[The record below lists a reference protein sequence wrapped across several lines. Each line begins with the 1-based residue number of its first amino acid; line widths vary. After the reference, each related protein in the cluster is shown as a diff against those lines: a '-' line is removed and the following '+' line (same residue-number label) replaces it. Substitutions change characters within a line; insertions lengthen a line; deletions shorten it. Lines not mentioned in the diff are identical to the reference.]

1 MFIDKL
7 DVKELQKAI
16 AEGRQVY
23 EWKTEDPHQLPIYG
37 PAYDDHPSLNRA
49 KREGRYAATLA
60 EAREAARKLNT
71 DISAAL
77 FLTE

>member
-7 DVKELQKAI
+7 DVKELQQAI
-16 AEGRQVY
+16 AAGRQVY

-49 KREGRYAATLA
+49 KREGRYAATLE
-60 EAREAARKLNT
+60 EAREAARKMNT
-71 DISAAL
+71 DIAAAL
-77 FLTE
+77 FLNE

>member
-16 AEGRQVY
+16 AKGRQVY

-49 KREGRYAATLA
+49 KREGRYAETLA

-77 FLTE
+77 FFTE